1 MGLDMYLNKRSYVQ
15 QWDHNEKNHTVT
27 VKFDGKVRKD
37 IKRKR
42 ITYVI
47 EEVMYW
53 RKANHIHKWFI
64 DRYEVI
70 DNCEEIHLS
79 IDDLVM
85 LLRDCEKV
93 IANPE
98 QAREILPTS
107 DGFFF
112 GGTDYD
118 EYYFYETK
126 RTAIELRELI
136 DEYYESSSE
145 GFNSSGFYYHASW

>member
-27 VKFDGKVRKD
+27 VRFDGKVRKD

-64 DRYEVI
+64 DRYEVV
-70 DNCEEIHLS
+70 DNCEEIRLS

-98 QAREILPTS
+98 QASQILPSS

-112 GGTDYD
+112 GSTDYD
-118 EYYFYETK
+118 EYYFHQTKETAK
-126 RTAIELRELI
+126 ELKKLI
-136 DEYYESSSE
+136 KEDDESS
-145 GFNSSGFYYHASW
+145 GKGFYTSDFYYIASW

>member
-27 VKFDGKVRKD
+27 VRFDGKVRKD

-64 DRYEVI
+64 DSFGVE
-70 DNCEEIHLS
+70 DNCEDIRVS
-79 IDDLVM
+79 VDDLRI
-85 LLRDCEKV
+85 LLGKCEEV

-98 QAREILPTS
+98 QASQILPSS

-112 GGTDYD
+112 GSTDHD
-118 EYYFYETK
+118 EYYFHQTKETAK
-126 RTAIELRELI
+126 ELKKLI
-136 DEYYESSSE
+136 KEDDESS
-145 GFNSSGFYYHASW
+145 GKGFYTSDFYYIASW

>member
-47 EEVMYW
+47 EEVVYW

-64 DRYEVI
+64 ERNDVV

-126 RTAIELRELI
+126 RTAIELKELI

-145 GFNSSGFYYHASW
+145 EFNSSGFYYQASW